1 MPSRGNDLGLPHAI
15 PIVLAVAW
23 RQPLRGIR
31 LRIALADSRRLS
43 IVRLESV
50 ARVESVS
57 PASRTM
63 VAARSPDWDRFGSVH
78 SSNIFPVLLALLPI
92 RHNVVLLRVQ

>member
-57 PASRTM
+57 PASRMM

-78 SSNIFPVLLALLPI
+78 SSNIFPVLLPLLPI